1 MAGHEVRSGNKV
13 RSLDREVA
21 ESQVRA
27 GVTAGFL
34 GIVVEISLAILV
46 GVGTDNLDGVLV
58 GTDGTV

>member
-46 GVGTDNLDGVLV
+46 GMGTDNLDGVLV
-58 GTDGTV
+58 GTYCTV

>member
-1 MAGHEVRSGNKV
+1 MACYEVRSGNKV

-46 GVGTDNLDGVLV
+46 GVGTDDLDGVLV

>member
-1 MAGHEVRSGNKV
+1 MACYEVRSGNKV

-46 GVGTDNLDGVLV
+46 SVGTDNLDGVLV

>member
-27 GVTAGFL
+27 GVTAGFF